1 MCGIVGW
8 VDFARDLT
16 AEHATIRAMTAT
28 MALRGPDD
36 EGVWLDESVA
46 LGHRRLA
53 VIDIPGGTQPMTVRR
68 DGTVTAVLTY
78 SGEVYNFREL
88 RTELRGHGHP
98 FRTDSDTEVL
108 LRAYLQW
115 GDRFVERLRGIFAFG
130 LWDHAHQRLI
140 LGRDRIGVKPLYYR
154 PTPHGLLFASEPKA
168 ILAHPTVTAEVDP
181 DGLRELLTHF
191 TSPGRTPYRD
201 MYDVRPG
208 QLIITD
214 RTGVRHQRYWS
225 LHTDEHPD
233 DLPTTVRTVRQL
245 LEEAVTEQLIADVP
259 LCTLLSGG
267 LDSST
272 LTAIAAGSPTTGS
285 RIRTY
290 AIDFAGQTENFRPD
304 AVRDAPDTP
313 FVHDVVAH
321 LGGHRVEHR
330 DIVLDT
336 AMMMDPLHRTGVLLA
351 NDLPTPMGDMY
362 QSLYLL
368 FRAVREHSTVALSGE
383 VADEV
388 FGGYWWF
395 HDRSAIANDTFPW
408 LFPRHPAAGGGN
420 PIVEL
425 LDPGL
430 AALLDLPGY
439 QADRYRDAL
448 AEVDHLPGEDPWE
461 RRMREVSYLAQIWWV
476 PFLLARKDRMS
487 MAHGLEVRVPFA
499 DHRLLE
505 YVYRVPWSM
514 KFFDGQEKSL
524 LRAAVAD
531 LLPDSVLQRRK
542 SPYPSTQDVR
552 YERMLR
558 ARAGEI
564 LADPAAPSAGLLN
577 VPALTEL
584 FRSPLESS
592 GFGPRRRSAE
602 LVVGLDDW
610 LRRYPVRLRLS

>member
-8 VDFARDLT
+8 ADFDRNLAG
-16 AEHATIRAMTAT
+16 EYATIRAMTAT

-36 EGVWLDESVA
+36 EGVWLDEHVA

-53 VIDIPGGTQPMTVRR
+53 VIDIRGGVQPMKAER
-68 DGTVTAVLTY
+68 DGTVAAVLTY

-88 RTELRGHGHP
+88 RTELRGYGHT
-98 FRTDSDTEVL
+98 FRTDSDTEVV

-115 GDRFVERLRGIFAFG
+115 GDSFVERLRGIFAFG
-130 LWDHAHQRLI
+130 LWDCARERLV
-140 LGRDRIGVKPLYYR
+140 LARDRVGVKPLHYR
-154 PTPHGLLFASEPKA
+154 PTAHGVVFASEAKG
-168 ILAHPTVTAEVDP
+168 ILAHPGITTEVDA

-191 TSPGRTPYRD
+191 RSPGRTLYKD
-201 MYDVRPG
+201 VSEVRPG
-208 QLIITD
+208 HLVIVD
-214 RTGVRHQRYWS
+214 RAGVRQHRYWS
-225 LHTDEHPD
+225 LQTREHTD
-233 DLPTTVRTVRQL
+233 DLETTVRTVRDL
-245 LEEAVTEQLIADVP
+245 LEDTVVEQMVADVP
-259 LCTLLSGG
+259 LCSLLSGG
-267 LDSST
+267 LDSSAI
-272 LTAIAAGSPTTGS
+272 TAFAAAAGSGV
-285 RIRTY
+285 RTY
-290 AIDFAGQTENFRPD
+290 AVDFLGQTENFRPD
-304 AVRDAPDTP
+304 AVRDLPDTP

-321 LGGHRVEHR
+321 LGTDRVEHR
-330 DIVLDT
+330 DIVLDAT
-336 AMMMDPLHRTGVLLA
+336 MMMDPLHRTSVLLA

-368 FRAVREHSTVALSGE
+368 FRAVSEHSTVALSGE

-395 HDRSAIANDTFPW
+395 HDQQAIAADTFPW
-408 LFPRHPAAGGGN
+408 LLPRHPAAGGGN

-425 LDPGL
+425 LDPDL

-448 AEVDHLPGEDPWE
+448 AEVEHLPGADPQE
-461 RRMREVSYLAQIWWV
+461 RRMRELCYLAQIWWV
-476 PFLLARKDRMS
+476 PFLLDRKDRMS

-505 YVYRVPWSM
+505 YVYNVPWSM
-514 KFFDGQEKSL
+514 KSFDGREKGL

-542 SPYPSTQDVR
+542 SPYPSTQDTR
-552 YERMLR
+552 YEQMLR
-558 ARAGEI
+558 ARAGEV
-564 LADPAAPSAGLLN
+564 LADPVSPSARMLN
-577 VPALTEL
+577 VKPLLEL
-584 FRSPLESS
+584 FEQPLESS

-610 LRRYPVRLRLS
+610 LRRYPVQMRLA

>member
-8 VDFARDLT
+8 ADFDRSLA
-16 AEHATIRAMTAT
+16 AEHAIIRAMTAT
-28 MALRGPDD
+28 MAPRGPDD
-36 EGVWLDESVA
+36 EGVWLDERVA

-53 VIDIPGGTQPMTVRR
+53 VIDISGGIQPMTVRR
-68 DGTVTAVLTY
+68 DGSVAAVLTY

-88 RTELRGHGHP
+88 RTELRGYGHT
-98 FRTDSDTEVL
+98 FRTDSDTEVV

-115 GDRFVERLRGIFAFG
+115 GDAFVERLRGIFAFG
-130 LWDHAHQRLI
+130 LWDCARERLL

-154 PTPHGLLFASEPKA
+154 LTAHGVLFASEPKG
-168 ILAHPTVTAEVDP
+168 ILAHPGVTAEVDS

-191 TSPGRTPYRD
+191 TTPGRTLYRGVSD
-201 MYDVRPG
+201 LRPG
-208 QLIITD
+208 HLLVVD
-214 RTGVRHQRYWS
+214 RAGARQRRYWS
-225 LHTDEHPD
+225 LRTREHPD
-233 DLPTTVRTVRQL
+233 DLDRTVRTVREL
-245 LEEAVTEQLIADVP
+245 LADAVVEQLVADVP

-267 LDSST
+267 LDSSAI
-272 LTAIAAGSPTTGS
+272 TAFAAGSGAAGAGV
-285 RIRTY
+285 RTY
-290 AIDFAGQTENFRPD
+290 AVDFLGQTENFRPD
-304 AVRDAPDTP
+304 AVRDQPDTP

-321 LGGHRVEHR
+321 LGGSRVAHR

-336 AMMMDPLHRTGVLLA
+336 AMMMDPLHRTSVLHA
-351 NDLPTPMGDMY
+351 NDLPTPMGDMFL
-362 QSLYLL
+362 SLYLL

-395 HDRSAIANDTFPW
+395 HDRDAVAADTFPW
-408 LFPRHPAAGGGN
+408 LHPRHPAAGGGN
-420 PIVEL
+420 PIVAL
-425 LDPGL
+425 LDPDL

-439 QADRYRDAL
+439 QADRYREAL
-448 AEVDHLPGEDPWE
+448 AEVEHLPDQDPGE
-461 RRMREVSYLAQIWWV
+461 RRMRELSYLAQIWWV
-476 PFLLARKDRMS
+476 PFLLHRKDRMS

-505 YVYRVPWSM
+505 YVYNVPWSM
-514 KFFDGQEKSL
+514 KSFDGREKGL

-531 LLPDSVLQRRK
+531 LLPGSVLRRRK

-558 ARAGEI
+558 TRAREI
-564 LADPAAPSAGLLN
+564 LTDPAAPSAGLLN
-577 VPALTEL
+577 AKPLLEL
-584 FRSPLESS
+584 FESPLESS

-610 LRRYPVRLRLS
+610 LRRYPVRLLLA

>member
-8 VDFARDLT
+8 ADFDRNLA
-16 AEHATIRAMTAT
+16 AEFATIRAMTAT

-36 EGVWLDESVA
+36 EGVWLGERIA

-53 VIDIPGGTQPMTVRR
+53 VIDIRGGVQPMTVQR
-68 DGTVTAVLTY
+68 DGTVAAVLTY

-88 RTELRGHGHP
+88 RTELRGYGHT
-98 FRTDSDTEVL
+98 FRTDSDTEVV

-115 GDRFVERLRGIFAFG
+115 GDSFVERLRGIFAFG
-130 LWDHAHQRLI
+130 LWDCARERLV

-154 PTPHGLLFASEPKA
+154 PTAHGVLFASEPKG
-168 ILAHPTVTAEVDP
+168 ILAHPGVTTEVDA

-191 TSPGRTPYRD
+191 KSPGRTLYRGVS
-201 MYDVRPG
+201 DVRPG
-208 QLIITD
+208 HLVIVD
-214 RTGVRHQRYWS
+214 RSGVRQHRYWS
-225 LHTDEHPD
+225 LRTQEHPD
-233 DLPTTVRTVRQL
+233 DLDTTVRTVRDL
-245 LEEAVTEQLIADVP
+245 LEDTVVEQLVADVP

-267 LDSST
+267 LDSSAI
-272 LTAIAAGSPTTGS
+272 TAFAAGSGAVGS
-285 RIRTY
+285 GVRTY
-290 AIDFAGQTENFRPD
+290 AIDFVGQTENFRPD
-304 AVRDAPDTP
+304 AVRDQPDTP

-321 LGGHRVEHR
+321 LGRHGIDHQ

-336 AMMMDPLHRTGVLLA
+336 AMMMDPLHRTSVLLA
-351 NDLPTPMGDMY
+351 NDLPTPMADMY

-395 HDRSAIANDTFPW
+395 HDQQAVVADTFPW
-408 LFPRHPAAGGGN
+408 LFPRHPAAGGAN
-420 PIVEL
+420 PIAEL
-425 LDPGL
+425 LDPDL

-448 AEVDHLPGEDPWE
+448 AEVEYLPGEDPLE
-461 RRMREVSYLAQIWWV
+461 RRMRELSYLAQTWWV
-476 PFLLARKDRMS
+476 PFLLDRKDRMS

-505 YVYRVPWSM
+505 YVYHVPWSM
-514 KFFDGQEKSL
+514 KSFDGREKSL

-531 LLPDSVLQRRK
+531 LLPNSVLQRRK
-542 SPYPSTQDVR
+542 SPYPSTQDIR
-552 YERMLR
+552 YEQMLR
-558 ARAGEI
+558 ARAGAI
-564 LADPAAPSAGLLN
+564 LTDPGAPSAGLLN
-577 VPALTEL
+577 AKPLLEL
-584 FRSPLESS
+584 FETPLESS

-610 LRRYPVRLRLS
+610 LRRYPVQLRLA